1 MFKLDKYKIGRILEE
16 LADTPEYLDIWLPYF
31 NNKEALLED
40 RKDSV
45 FQLTDIL
52 VDNALGLYALGR
64 LAEVRPYFEQAAP
77 YAFLRGFDP
86 ELRTHNNEWTI
97 QEELNICLLFA
108 NEDTAAKL
116 KQLALPFKIG
126 SITQRSID
134 CYNQLLI
141 KAGTGQALQIDELE
155 LTIAEAKATKDK
167 DVQQYIVS
175 LLEALLAIETANQDM
190 WQSSI
195 AKAVKWHADEC
206 QFGSLKDLG
215 KFICFNALT
224 LAKLGKD
231 RHNWQC
237 QTDSVYLPLFLI
249 D

>member
-1 MFKLDKYKIGRILEE
+1 MSKLDGINESDFNRLFERAPSVLAKRTPQITDITLDIEKREQALFVVTGKYIE
-16 LADTPEYLDIWLPYF
+16 LAQ
-31 NNKEALLED
+31 A
-40 RKDSV
+40 S
-45 FQLTDIL
+45 
-52 VDNALGLYALGR
+52 YALGR
-64 LAEVRPYFEQAAP
+64 LSEVKPYFEQAAP

-108 NEDTAAKL
+108 NEETTTKL

-155 LTIAEAKATKDK
+155 LAIAEAKAAKDK

-206 QFGSLKDLG
+206 QFGELKDMDA
-215 KFICFNALT
+215 FICFNALT

-231 RHNWQC
+231 RHHWQC